1 MKNSARFFGKLLA
14 TVIISSSLLLT
25 AAYSQESGAT
35 APKKSAPKKSASA
48 PAATAGA
55 EPFIGKPDKIK
66 WVQFAPSIEYGS
78 VHGNCDKPG
87 APCVFQLRFA
97 EGGKIPPHWHPV
109 DENVTVISGTFM
121 AGMGDSSDESKMMTL
136 PVGTYVFMPRTMHHF
151 AGTHGGATVQVHGVG
166 PFKINYVN
174 PADDPAKV
182 AKATK

>member
-66 WVQFAPSIEYGS
+66 WVQFAPSIEHGS
-78 VHGNCDKPG
+78 VQPRRT
-87 APCVFQLRFA
+87 LRFSIA
-97 EGGKIPPHWHPV
+97 IRRRRQ
-109 DENVTVISGTFM
+109 
-121 AGMGDSSDESKMMTL
+121 DSAALAS
-136 PVGTYVFMPRTMHHF
+136 RR
-151 AGTHGGATVQVHGVG
+151 
-166 PFKINYVN
+166 
-174 PADDPAKV
+174 
-182 AKATK
+182 